1 MIIQS
6 DSLLTLILT
15 FLSLTVIIEYFYSIW
30 TADRDEDENKSSSV
44 PVRKFFRRSV
54 PAVIMSPP
62 VHQGSLRRDRYMEDF
77 LVGGC
82 FVPNHCRRLRLNR
95 CQKHNLD
102 ASRIKESSVPVSVP
116 TSHRNDDKKR
126 LSLLPKLPNCEPD
139 GLIAQEMRRLFPNS
153 NIVDIFRF
161 LVARKGN
168 IEQAAAMMRS
178 AVDWHS
184 SNFPSR
190 NMEIVT
196 AFKTG
201 CFFYHGKAL
210 DGTPILFFR
219 GAFYDSKVASPLQYV
234 LAAAYV
240 IDTVMSRSDQIS
252 VTVLVH
258 ACGIKGAPN
267 ESADINFIKTFV
279 QILSDNYPERLK
291 RLVIYPFPWFGR
303 ALWSIIKMFIDKRT
317 QDKVV
322 LLPGNEHLPLLLKSI
337 TLQLI
342 FLRNSHTNLIS
353 TRTIIIFRAKFNMSS
368 RSLEIC

>member
-1 MIIQS
+1 MVIQS

-15 FLSLTVIIEYFYSIW
+15 FLSLTVLIEFLYSIW
-30 TADRDEDENKSSSV
+30 IENRDVDENKSTSV
-44 PVRKFFRRSV
+44 PGRNFFRPSF

-77 LVGGC
+77 LVGGR
-82 FVPNHCRRLRLNR
+82 FVPNHYRRLRLNR
-95 CQKHNLD
+95 CQKHNTD
-102 ASRIKESSVPVSVP
+102 AARINESQILVSM
-116 TSHRNDDKKR
+116 TEDHGSYDKKR
-126 LSLLPKLPNCEPD
+126 LSLLPEIPNCEPD

-153 NIVDIFRF
+153 STVDIFRF

-168 IEQAAAMMRS
+168 IGQAAAMMRS

-196 AFKTG
+196 VFRTG

-219 GAFYDSKVASPLQYV
+219 GAFYNSKVASPLQYV

-240 IDTVMSRSDQIS
+240 IDTVMSQSDQIS

-303 ALWSIIKMFIDKRT
+303 ALWSVIKMFVDKRT

-322 LLPGNEHLPLLLKSI
+322 LLPGTEHLPL
-337 TLQLI
+337 
-342 FLRNSHTNLIS
+342 F
-353 TRTIIIFRAKFNMSS
+353 FVF
-368 RSLEIC
+368 E